1 MTWVVDKEHLHQIG
15 EVAERVGLSLRTV
28 RYYEE
33 QGLVRPAQRTNGGFR
48 LYGDEEIA
56 RLELVKQMKPLGL
69 TVQEMRELLD
79 ARDQLEGA
87 EPGSRAH
94 GLALDR
100 LGNHAAATKRK
111 AEQQRAKLAAAE
123 GFAATLAEEL
133 RRHRHQA
140 TAANRG

>member
-33 QGLVRPAQRTNGGFR
+33 QGLVRPVQRTDGGFR

-56 RLELVKQMKPLGL
+56 RLELIKQMKPLKL

-79 ARDQLEGA
+79 ARDQLQAA
-87 EPGSRAH
+87 EPGSRGH

-100 LGNHAAATKRK
+100 LANYAMATKRK
-111 AEQQRAKLAAAE
+111 VGEQREKLAAAE
-123 GFAATLAEEL
+123 RFAETLGKEL
-133 RRHRHQA
+133 RRHRRQA
-140 TAANRG
+140 TPSARR